1 MAVVRVS
8 SWRSNIVVQVMKSRG
23 ESGENGFVMENI
35 SLITR
40 FPPEKV

>member
-8 SWRSNIVVQVMKSRG
+8 SWRSNIVVQVMKGRG
-23 ESGENGFVMENI
+23 ESGENGFVVENI

-40 FPPEKV
+40 SETQT